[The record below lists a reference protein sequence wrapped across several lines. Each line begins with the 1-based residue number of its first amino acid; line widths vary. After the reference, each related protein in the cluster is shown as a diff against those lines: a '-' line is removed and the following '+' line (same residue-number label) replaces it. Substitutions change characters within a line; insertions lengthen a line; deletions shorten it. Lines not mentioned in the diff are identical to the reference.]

1 ASLASGL
8 ARAGRPEAREAAVLF
23 LLDSGLAVRRAA
35 ASALARAAASL
46 SPVDLRRLIAMRNWR
61 PEAERAEVDVVIRNV
76 RSAGIGCAQ
85 WEAGGTEAIIGTG
98 IDGSAAQAFLLVS
111 PAGRRRR
118 ISSILTKGAI
128 ADAWSGEPETR
139 RRIEAAMADS
149 GGNVPQIAV
158 SRSYLDRMLS
168 HALALTTDRGE
179 VPPLGLLQVAE
190 TIGGAD
196 WQPARIDVR
205 KALAELVAAL
215 PDAMR
220 EPAAVAEVLRRSD
233 ELADLEAI
241 EQSWFEDDAQIE
253 EIVAGRRVRG
263 RTKLATYLLQTVI
276 ARRRDK
282 WAELFLHTAMW
293 MREAPPEADL
303 CWRELA
309 LVAEAVAGG
318 RDLGEI
324 GLMQAIAER
333 TIAAASLPCS

>member
-1 ASLASGL
+1 
-8 ARAGRPEAREAAVLF
+8 
-23 LLDSGLAVRRAA
+23 
-35 ASALARAAASL
+35 
-46 SPVDLRRLIAMRNWR
+46 M
-61 PEAERAEVDVVIRNV
+61 
-76 RSAGIGCAQ
+76 
-85 WEAGGTEAIIGTG
+85 
-98 IDGSAAQAFLLVS
+98 
-111 PAGRRRR
+111 
-118 ISSILTKGAI
+118 
-128 ADAWSGEPETR
+128 
-139 RRIEAAMADS
+139 
-149 GGNVPQIAV
+149 PQIAV